1 MSSLLHQLGLS
12 RALAFQDVYSI
23 DDPDLLSFV
32 PRPAHALLL
41 VFPVS
46 ATYERFRAAEDS
58 QRPAYEG
65 KGPDEEVLWFRQTIG
80 NACGLIGL
88 LHAAANGGARAQI
101 APGSDLA
108 RLVAEAVPLGP
119 GPRAELLSRSSA
131 LESAH
136 ASAASKGDSA
146 PPPAEAAVD
155 LHYVCFV
162 KSERGQLW
170 EMDGR
175 RTGPLPR
182 GQLDE
187 GDDVLSRRAL
197 DLGVRSFL
205 QREQEAGGGEL
216 RFSLIALGPSFD

>member
-1 MSSLLHQLGLS
+1 MSALLHQLGLS

-58 QRPAYEG
+58 QRPAYDG
-65 KGPDEEVLWFRQTIG
+65 QGPDEEVLWFRQTIG

-88 LHAAANGGARAQI
+88 LHAAANGGAKAHV
-101 APGSDLA
+101 AADTDLD
-108 RLVAEAVPLGP
+108 RLVREAVPLAP
-119 GPRAELLSRSSA
+119 APRAELLSRSSA

-146 PPPAEAAVD
+146 PPPAEASVD

-162 KSERGQLW
+162 RSERGNLW

-175 RTGPLPR
+175 RTGPLLR
-182 GQLDE
+182 GKLDE
-187 GDDVLSRRAL
+187 GEDMLSAHAL
-197 DLGVRSFL
+197 ELGVRSFL
-205 QREQEAGGGEL
+205 KREQQAGGGEL